1 MVVRRDISLQSSAA
15 FHTVFPLDYSTP
27 PGTSAGIC
35 GACKTWQDAQFKW
48 TGGSSAVSVAP
59 GWSRGLAH
67 YEGLLEV
74 HALEKSKFF
83 SEKENVSEMLRLP
96 STNPTHKHS
105 LINALQCR
113 RGKITQ
119 TYYSRWRRV
128 SVSEAESF
136 SEEIRNT
143 GSDCKCSF

>member
-1 MVVRRDISLQSSAA
+1 MLVRRDISLQSSAA

-27 PGTSAGIC
+27 PGTCAGIC

-74 HALEKSKFF
+74 HALEKSEFF
-83 SEKENVSEMLRLP
+83 SERKMSAECYGFPPLIPQTLFNQRFTVQKRKNNPNVLQQVEESQCFWGGELFRGDKEHWKWL
-96 STNPTHKHS
+96 
-105 LINALQCR
+105 
-113 RGKITQ
+113 
-119 TYYSRWRRV
+119 
-128 SVSEAESF
+128 
-136 SEEIRNT
+136 
-143 GSDCKCSF
+143 